1 MSNDPTDSDPRGL
14 IASAFKESGGH
25 GRTLHA
31 ESKPAPAPRPQ
42 QLSNRPPTKP
52 KPVAGTY
59 PPRNVVWYTIL
70 SSDLKFLGLTQF
82 ATTVLAAAG
91 TFMLALYFDLR
102 KEVQQ
107 TGTGAPGWMTEQ
119 RDQWF
124 WGGLICL
131 GLAVVTL
138 CWRKLEYGRIKAE
151 HGEKSLW
158 GLASNYWRSFLTR
171 LGA

>member
-1 MSNDPTDSDPRGL
+1 
-14 IASAFKESGGH
+14 
-25 GRTLHA
+25 
-31 ESKPAPAPRPQ
+31 
-42 QLSNRPPTKP
+42 
-52 KPVAGTY
+52 
-59 PPRNVVWYTIL
+59 VVWYTIL

-107 TGTGAPGWMTEQ
+107 AGANVLEWMTEQ
-119 RDQWF
+119 RDQWY

-131 GLAVVTL
+131 SLAVVAL